1 MVMFALVGISTVW
14 MHVAVRR
21 MERRRHPKLREEIF
35 LSDVPDKP
43 FEHDGAAT
51 PREATPQR
59 TSVVRLNP
67 PAE

>member
-1 MVMFALVGISTVW
+1 

-43 FEHDGAAT
+43 FEHGGAAT